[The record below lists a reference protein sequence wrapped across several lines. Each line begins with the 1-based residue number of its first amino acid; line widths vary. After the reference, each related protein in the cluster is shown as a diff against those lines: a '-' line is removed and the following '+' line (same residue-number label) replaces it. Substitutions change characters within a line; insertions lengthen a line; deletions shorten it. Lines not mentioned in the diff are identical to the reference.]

1 MFDLEKQIDEWR
13 QQMIAGGIADNAVLD
28 ELESHLREQAERL
41 KKGLPDDEAFRFAAG
56 QLGDSRQ
63 LKREFAKTNRFGFLF
78 PRDNP
83 VGLNVLGIFFLFSG
97 LNALLSVT
105 RVLLFVIPNFQL
117 YSLEG
122 LALLAIYGC
131 SAGEILV
138 GMGLL
143 RRKNFWRRSAYVFAV
158 LQALGSAQIL
168 CVQIRNVNFT
178 GRYFAWMGVMVPQ
191 RFQFIPEAL
200 ALAVML
206 WSIFYLSKPEVRGL
220 FNETGKIKTANAT

>member
-1 MFDLEKQIDEWR
+1 MFDLEEQITRWR
-13 QQMIAGGIADNAVLD
+13 AKMIRTGIRNPAVLD
-28 ELESHLREQAERL
+28 ELESHLREGIERL
-41 KKGLPDDEAFRFAAG
+41 RKGLPDDEAFRVAAS
-56 QLGDSRQ
+56 QLGDGRK

-117 YSLEG
+117 LEG

-143 RRKNFWRRSAYVFAV
+143 RRKNFWRWSAYVFAV
-158 LQALGSAQIL
+158 LQVIGSAQIL

-178 GRYFAWMGVMVPQ
+178 GRYFAWMGVMVPE

-200 ALAVML
+200 TFAVML
-206 WSIFYLSKPEVRGL
+206 WAIFYLSKPEVRGL
-220 FNETGKIKTANAT
+220 FNGTGNIKTASAT